1 MLWRV
6 RGGSVLTSTIAAQA
20 TSPGRSGVGIIR
32 VSGPSTKI
40 IAREILGKDI
50 VARSAVFCNFF
61 SKDRKIID
69 QGLAIYFSA
78 PQSFTGEDVLELHGH
93 GGQVI
98 MDLLLRRILE
108 LGARLA
114 NPGEFTERAFLNR
127 KLDLIQTEAIADL
140 INAATEKAA
149 QNAMRSLQGDF
160 SKQINKLVALL
171 IELRAQIEAAID
183 FAEEAEIEKS
193 ANQNFINNINNIS
206 LQIKQLKNT
215 AKQGVILRDGVT
227 AVITGNPNAGKS
239 SLFNCLSG
247 QDAAIVTNI
256 PGTTRDVLR
265 AWIQIDGLPV
275 NVLDTAGLH
284 DQPDLIE
291 EEGIRRAWEE
301 IKKADHV
308 LLVVDASA
316 NQERDLNKLTKDFL
330 KIISPKN
337 SFTVLYNKI
346 DLTGEEAKIIKGNNI
361 DSIYLSTKTGSGL
374 DLLKQHLK
382 AKSGFCDAADGFSAR
397 RRHLDAL
404 ERAENYLQNIQ
415 NDLLDSNK
423 LELIAEELKHAQQAL
438 GEITGEVTVDDLLNK
453 IFSEFCVGK

>member
-1 MLWRV
+1 MTY
-6 RGGSVLTSTIAAQA
+6 GIHMKTTDTIAAQA
-20 TSPGRSGVGIIR
+20 TPTGRGGVGIIR
-32 VSGPSTKI
+32 VSGPLTAQISRKI
-40 IAREILGKDI
+40 LDKTIA
-50 VARSAVFCNFF
+50 VRSANFCNFF
-61 SKDRKIID
+61 SKDKKIID

-98 MDLLLRRILE
+98 MDLLLRRVLE

-114 NPGEFTERAFLNR
+114 NPGEFTERAFLNH

-149 QNAMRSLQGDF
+149 QNAMRSLQGEF
-160 SKQINKLVALL
+160 SKQVNKLASLL
-171 IELRAQIEAAID
+171 IELRAQIEATID
-183 FAEEAEIEKS
+183 FVEEAEIKKGT
-193 ANQNFINNINNIS
+193 NQNFINNINNIL

-215 AKQGVILRDGVT
+215 AKRGVILRDGVT
-227 AVITGNPNAGKS
+227 IVITGSPNTGKS

-247 QDAAIVTNI
+247 QDAAIVTDI

-265 AWIQIDGLPV
+265 SWIQIDGLPAH
-275 NVLDTAGLH
+275 VLDTAGLH

-308 LLVVDASA
+308 LLVVDSSI
-316 NQERDLNKLTKDFL
+316 NEESDPNKLTGDFL
-330 KIISPKN
+330 KELSPH
-337 SFTVLYNKI
+337 SSLTVLYNKI
-346 DLTGEEAKIIKGNNI
+346 DLTGEATKLIKANNV
-361 DSIYLSTKTGSGL
+361 DCIYLSTKTGTGL
-374 DLLKQHLK
+374 DLLMQHLK
-382 AKSGFCDAADGFSAR
+382 SKAGFQATEEGFSAR

-415 NDLLDSNK
+415 NNLLDSNK
-423 LELIAEELKHAQQAL
+423 VELIAEELKHAQQAL
-438 GEITGEVTVDDLLNK
+438 GEITGEVLVDDILNK